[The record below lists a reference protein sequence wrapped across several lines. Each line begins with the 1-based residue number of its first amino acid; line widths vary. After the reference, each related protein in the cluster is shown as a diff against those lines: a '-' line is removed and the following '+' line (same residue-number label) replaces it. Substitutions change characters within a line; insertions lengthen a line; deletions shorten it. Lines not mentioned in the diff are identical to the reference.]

1 MPYWPSLAT
10 CHTSCEGGNPSTKSC
25 TSWAYL
31 LVLLSS
37 HQTVVS
43 VFLAKSRVPS
53 QNLWMKR
60 KRFSTTYMIIRVWME
75 LHVPGAPFTPK
86 HVQNVHIIQNECV
99 YHIKY
104 LGSRM
109 VPPWGLYVCH
119 ILSTAKPWLP
129 WYLGAVKLH
138 GWLSLWTWS
147 CVLEANHVGVNV
159 GVIRVHN
166 NCLSLNDIFYICIM
180 LYTVS
185 TRTLQWVVFNPWG
198 VA

>member
-10 CHTSCEGGNPSTKSC
+10 CHASCDGGNPSTKSC

-60 KRFSTTYMIIRVWME
+60 KWVSTMYMIIRVWME
-75 LHVPGAPFTPK
+75 LHVPGAPFTAK

-109 VPPWGLYVCH
+109 VPP
-119 ILSTAKPWLP
+119 
-129 WYLGAVKLH
+129 LGF
-138 GWLSLWTWS
+138 
-147 CVLEANHVGVNV
+147 
-159 GVIRVHN
+159 I
-166 NCLSLNDIFYICIM
+166 CLSHLVNSEA
-180 LYTVS
+180 LVAVVLRS
-185 TRTLQWVVFNPWG
+185 RQAAWVA
-198 VA
+198 VAMDVVMCVGSKPCGCERGGYQGT